1 MARDRMARRGTGRTS
16 GRAGA
21 GRTGRTRRPRK
32 CPKCNS
38 ENEPGA
44 RECENCGAQLRGA
57 PRKKPGGAGKKLVIA
72 LILLVVL
79 GAGGVAAVGHFA
91 PDKLPP
97 ALLDILK
104 SIGIAKDQ
112 PAESDSE
119 DADAEDANTDAAR
132 PSGEQPPDGYV
143 GDVGEDV
150 EDAPTP
156 GGDSMIGLGAGIET
170 PDDTPDLGGDGL
182 TAPKIPTGGGDG
194 IDE

>member
-1 MARDRMARRGTGRTS
+1 MARDRLARRGTGRTS
-16 GRAGA
+16 GRTGA

-32 CPKCNS
+32 CPKCNA
-38 ENEPGA
+38 EYEPGT

-72 LILLVVL
+72 LVLLVVL

-112 PAESDSE
+112 PSDTP
-119 DADAEDANTDAAR
+119 DAEDTDTDAAQ
-132 PSGEQPPDGYV
+132 PSGEQPPEGYV

-150 EDAPTP
+150 EDAPTAR
-156 GGDSMIGLGAGIET
+156 GDSMIGLGAGIET

-182 TAPKIPTGGGDG
+182 TAPKIPTGGGDE
-194 IDE
+194 IDD